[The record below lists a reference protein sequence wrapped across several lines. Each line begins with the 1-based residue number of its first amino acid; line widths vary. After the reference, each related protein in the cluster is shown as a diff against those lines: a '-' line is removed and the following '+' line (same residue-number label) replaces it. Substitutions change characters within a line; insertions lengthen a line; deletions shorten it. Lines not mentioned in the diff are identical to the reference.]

1 MKKIFLPF
9 LIFIISS
16 NLVQSQDKTD
26 YTKLTFY
33 CNRII
38 NGHSVETTPA
48 GKLELK
54 IGHRMGRINGG
65 AYEFFGLDQ
74 STSRI
79 GLEYGLT
86 NRFMIGAGRN
96 TNEKLVDGFFKY
108 KILQQSTGKVN
119 MPFSLS
125 FLSSAAVN
133 TIKWT
138 DTTKKDFLSSRLCY
152 TFQLLAARKFSDKLS
167 LQIMPTIVHK
177 NLVPTTEDNNDLF
190 SVGFAAKYN
199 LFSRGA
205 LMIEYYYLLPDQFK
219 SKYNGSEIVNS
230 FSIGFDIYTG
240 KHTFQIFLTNSTTMA
255 EKAFITETTETWKK
269 GNFHIGF
276 NINRLFTVVNK

>member
-1 MKKIFLPF
+1 MKKTVITLV
-9 LIFIISS
+9 LIFCSINITFG
-16 NLVQSQDKTD
+16 QDKPD
-26 YTKLTFY
+26 YAKLTFY

-38 NGHSVETTPA
+38 NGHSTETTPA

-79 GLEYGLT
+79 GLEYGINDRL
-86 NRFMIGAGRN
+86 MIGAGRN
-96 TNEKLVDGFFKY
+96 TTEKLVDGFIKY
-108 KILQQSTGKVN
+108 KILMQSTGKVN
-119 MPFSLS
+119 MPISLTGFSS
-125 FLSSAAVN
+125 MAVN
-133 TIKWT
+133 TLRWT
-138 DTTKKDFLSSRLCY
+138 DTTKDYFSSRINY

-167 LQIMPTIVHK
+167 LQIMPTLVHK
-177 NLVPTTEDNNDLF
+177 NLVPTKADKNDIF

-205 LMIEYYYLLPDQFK
+205 LMIEYYYLLPNQIE
-219 SKYNGSEIVNS
+219 SKYNGADVVSS

-240 KHTFQIFLTNSTTMA
+240 KHTFQIFISNSTTMA
-255 EKAFITETTETWKK
+255 EKAFITETTEKWNK
-269 GNFHIGF
+269 GNIHIGF
-276 NINRLFTVVNK
+276 NINRLFTVINK